1 MGLADRPGNQTP
13 TCLLENKTDLN
24 KKLIIKV
31 NHSVLGSLMVPSPE
45 GWSNRWGEAQPR
57 GSYRLLDEVDA
68 RLQVE
73 AEVDEVPLDALA
85 LVLLLLQDEH
95 RVVEELLQLLV
106 GVVDAE
112 LLEGVQL
119 QEGDG
124 VRQIPVVAGEPP
136 GRTGGVLRQNL
147 LGPHC
152 ATPVGLPSSHPQ
164 QWLHCWGPWIPPA
177 VWWSPCIKMMFSNA

>member
-112 LLEGVQL
+112 LLKGVQL